1 MFLKKKVQAVTWKYF
16 LYVLAMGFDLATLTQ
31 KISKAV
37 VRTPSQS
44 GHTTGHILVELKQ
57 KYKKL

>member
-37 VRTPSQS
+37 IRTPSQS
-44 GHTTGHILVELKQ
+44 GHILVELKQ